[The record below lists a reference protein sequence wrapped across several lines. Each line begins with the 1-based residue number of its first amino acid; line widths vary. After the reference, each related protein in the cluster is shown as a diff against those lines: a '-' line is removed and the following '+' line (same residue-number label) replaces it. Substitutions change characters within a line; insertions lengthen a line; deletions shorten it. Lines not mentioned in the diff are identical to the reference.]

1 MRQAVKM
8 GTVFLLIRVL
18 EEHKSFPLT
27 DRLATKSSF
36 VLSVLGILNISLHG
50 NVIFG
55 YGWATQPKLD
65 STYFFHHL
73 FFHNTH
79 THNLF
84 GIFGSYTKSSAR
96 TRTMTY
102 FALIKPSAG

>member
-79 THNLF
+79 THTICLEF
-84 GIFGSYTKSSAR
+84 LVHIQR
-96 TRTMTY
+96 
-102 FALIKPSAG
+102 ALLEQEP